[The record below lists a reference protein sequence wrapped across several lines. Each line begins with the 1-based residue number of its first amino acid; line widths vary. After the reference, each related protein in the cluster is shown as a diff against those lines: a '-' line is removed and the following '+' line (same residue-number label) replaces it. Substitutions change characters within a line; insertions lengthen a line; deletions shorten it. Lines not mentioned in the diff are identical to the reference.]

1 MQKDSKFS
9 TGLRWA
15 GVVGVICARHEL
27 MLGLGDLEKGER
39 SVSSSFSF
47 SLLTLL

>member
-1 MQKDSKFS
+1 MQKDTKF
-9 TGLRWA
+9 TAGLRWA

-39 SVSSSFSF
+39 
-47 SLLTLL
+47 